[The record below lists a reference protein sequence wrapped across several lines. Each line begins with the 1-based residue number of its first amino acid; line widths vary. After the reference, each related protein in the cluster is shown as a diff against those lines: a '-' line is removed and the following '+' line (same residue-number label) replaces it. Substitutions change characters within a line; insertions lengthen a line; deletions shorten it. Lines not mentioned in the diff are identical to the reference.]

1 MVARIAVAETQG
13 AAPAQRNSTRFGDGV
28 IICALLLVG
37 IALPIALA
45 VWFHVF
51 DIPRNDDWAYRRVLW
66 HFVQTRQFA
75 FVGWGT
81 MTLVGQVLWAWA
93 FAGVLG
99 MHTWV
104 PGVAVVCASAI
115 GLVAAYLVARSVLT
129 RAWAG
134 LCVLLTLLF
143 PGLLLNTSSFLTD
156 MPALSVDMGCLALGA
171 AALQRQGRGRWY
183 FLATSMVVGCFAF
196 SIREFS
202 LAAPIAVLVATTGQ
216 DRRHWRVYVA
226 TAICVLAICGVL
238 YAWATRLPGVQP
250 EVVAVPTVSSLRTS
264 LEELG
269 ALYFTLSLALSPL
282 LPMAMGRLWRRLSLP
297 SVVLGLVVLA
307 LGAWLFSKGA
317 VLAGNYLTQQ
327 GATGSAVLNGARP
340 DLFPEPVW
348 RSLEVIAI
356 AAGVALALVVGT
368 ISHVVLRTILHGG
381 AEGLVASF
389 AVLNSAV
396 LTVYGVFVRASLFD
410 RYLWALTFASAVVVV
425 ANCLRVPESLALGTW
440 HHAARTVTV
449 WLIAAASVTVAAILV
464 LVTAAVTVNADAY
477 DGGAMA
483 SGRAGCQ
490 GGRPPVSG

>member
-1 MVARIAVAETQG
+1 M
-13 AAPAQRNSTRFGDGV
+13 
-28 IICALLLVG
+28 
-37 IALPIALA
+37 
-45 VWFHVF
+45 
-51 DIPRNDDWAYRRVLW
+51 
-66 HFVQTRQFA
+66 
-75 FVGWGT
+75 
-81 MTLVGQVLWAWA
+81 
-93 FAGVLG
+93 
-99 MHTWV
+99 
-104 PGVAVVCASAI
+104 
-115 GLVAAYLVARSVLT
+115 
-129 RAWAG
+129 
-134 LCVLLTLLF
+134 
-143 PGLLLNTSSFLTD
+143 
-156 MPALSVDMGCLALGA
+156 
-171 AALQRQGRGRWY
+171 
-183 FLATSMVVGCFAF
+183 
-196 SIREFS
+196 
-202 LAAPIAVLVATTGQ
+202 
-216 DRRHWRVYVA
+216 
-226 TAICVLAICGVL
+226 LAICGIL

-297 SVVLGLVVLA
+297 SIVLGLVVLA

-396 LTVYGVFVRASLFD
+396 LTVYGVFVRASVFD

-440 HHAARTVTV
+440 HHRARTVTV
-449 WLIAAASVTVAAILV
+449 WLIAAASVTVVAILV

-477 DGGAMA
+477 DGARWRAGELAVKAGVRPSQVDAGFEWVGDHADEDAISTRYVAAAPLYETWYDQMFPGFQECA
-483 SGRAGCQ
+483 FVSGSPWSGPTLKLLRAATYNELGVAVRERLDIYVVISPGCGDEPVARSGR
-490 GGRPPVSG
+490 